1 MGFPKERTTID
12 PVMARYDNV
21 SLFPKKVALAK
32 EMLAKTNLQ
41 KLYDMLPPQRPK

>member
-1 MGFPKERTTID
+1 MKVSRKRITID
-12 PVMARYDNV
+12 PAMARYDTV

-41 KLYDMLPPQRPK
+41 KLYKMLPPQPSE